1 MLKSYKYSK
10 IVLFPMPNE
19 LFGWAVEDYCV
30 NILPRIVKHVNWQTG
45 KVLDVDDDEP
55 LGQKQEN
62 PYFSGRSI
70 FFNGHYVKD
79 KISQALE
86 EGQTLEHIATEAIN
100 TKEEWISYFRKELK
114 SSDRLYFFNG
124 STRELGKFKGQ
135 LKISDK
141 KNPKIRKEIA
151 DYLPDEYVEIEE
163 GTRIP
168 GGRTISSALA
178 TTREYDVSGDD
189 RQVEAIV
196 LNQTA
201 GKNGYGLLS
210 RMANG
215 RVVEDVIISSN
226 LALGCPQLVYR
237 QRDGNGRMVAANDLV
252 IDTINE
258 LLYFKYGLPRQ
269 APKQTSTEEPA
280 YAITA

>member
-1 MLKSYKYSK
+1 
-10 IVLFPMPNE
+10 MPNE
-19 LFGWAVEDYCV
+19 LFGWVVEEYCV
-30 NILPRIVKHVNWQTG
+30 NILPKIVVKHVDWQTG
-45 KVLDVDDDEP
+45 EVLDVDEVP
-55 LGQKQEN
+55 LGEKQEN

-86 EGQTLEHIATEAIN
+86 EGQTLEHIATEVIN
-100 TKEEWISYFRKELK
+100 TKEEWISYFHKELK
-114 SSDRLYFFNG
+114 SSDRLYFLNG

-141 KNPKIRKEIA
+141 KNPQIRKEIA
-151 DYLPDEYVEIEE
+151 DYLPDEYVEILE
-163 GTRIP
+163 GKRIP

-189 RQVEAIV
+189 RKVEAVV

-210 RMANG
+210 HMANG
-215 RVVEDVIISSN
+215 TVVEDVMVYSN
-226 LALGCPQLVYR
+226 LALGCPQLEYR

-252 IDTINE
+252 IDTLNE
-258 LLYFKYGLPRQ
+258 LIYFKHGLPKQ
-269 APKQTSTEEPA
+269 AQKQVSTKEPA
-280 YAITA
+280 YATIA